1 VIYTL
6 GHSTLGLEAFLA
18 LVKPLQVV
26 MDVRSHPTS
35 RWSLFLRESLEPL
48 LRTVGVE
55 YVWEPD
61 LGGWSERFPQHR
73 NWATAHGV
81 DFAVY
86 TMGKFPKQRIA
97 AQVGLTTGQACWTNQ
112 GLLDYSWFMA
122 TPEYLA
128 AFDRL
133 RQLGVSNHIGIMC
146 AEILPWKCHR
156 SLIADHLV
164 FTGADVL
171 HLQPKLML
179 HSRMVTTPH
188 RLTRYHADILRVWR
202 DHDAQRAL

>member
-73 NWATAHGV
+73 NW
-81 DFAVY
+81 
-86 TMGKFPKQRIA
+86 
-97 AQVGLTTGQACWTNQ
+97 
-112 GLLDYSWFMA
+112 
-122 TPEYLA
+122 